1 MLFLHSSLLESV
13 DGCYNYKQGEILMNV
28 VSTKISKVRERYN
41 HKLAD
46 LIEKMLELNPN
57 SRPDFI
63 ELSKHFENLD
73 L

>member
-1 MLFLHSSLLESV
+1 
-13 DGCYNYKQGEILMNV
+13 MNV